1 MRIILWHVSRYRWL
15 RRVSRQ
21 EVGADVLI
29 ISLLFLEDHLVET
42 GRQHLDQAKVLT
54 SSACCFAA
62 ILARPVALGR
72 LVGAGRGGPVGSR
85 SVEHVR
91 EQPVCELRLKP
102 RRLRRH
108 QLAGIGDG
116 HQLLHPRRVQRER
129 DRGTPLEHLNAAAA
143 LKEHLEH
150 RLNA

>member
-1 MRIILWHVSRYRWL
+1 LASLSRWDVRA
-15 RRVSRQ
+15 
-21 EVGADVLI
+21 GAVP
-29 ISLLFLEDHLVET
+29 EA
-42 GRQHLDQAKVLT
+42 RAQ
-54 SSACCFAA
+54 SST
-62 ILARPVALGR
+62 
-72 LVGAGRGGPVGSR
+72 
-85 SVEHVR
+85 
-91 EQPVCELRLKP
+91 CESRLKP